1 MLLIPFK
8 KLSFLWA
15 QWKTPDFPKKLGV
28 QRSNPVAIKNLGS
41 HLLFRESPSGDSSL
55 SSLRG
60 QPRSVALRW
69 RWQCAASPQTCDTA
83 TRRHGDET
91 RASCD
96 SSGKVSACDSRVGHA
111 HYILISKEVCCCH
124 RWQPKCLTRMCP
136 KGPLVPSSST
146 FQDT

>member
-1 MLLIPFK
+1 MIISSAYNTHICIWCSKAIPFHLFLENIWRCLKMLNPLSTGAEGKQKRRPTSTLLLLIPFK

-55 SSLRG
+55 SPLRG

-83 TRRHGDET
+83 TRRRNAG
-91 RASCD
+91 
-96 SSGKVSACDSRVGHA
+96 
-111 HYILISKEVCCCH
+111 L
-124 RWQPKCLTRMCP
+124 M
-136 KGPLVPSSST
+136 
-146 FQDT
+146 